1 MDAETIR
8 QMEQMLAL
16 VAEMNSI
23 LAIIE
28 GMKVLNAEMQI
39 CGVTF
44 AYSEDAFADKASEL
58 AEIANQLWPIEDRL
72 NQRKK

>member
-1 MDAETIR
+1 MDTKTIR
-8 QMEQMLAL
+8 QMEQMWAL

-23 LAIIE
+23 ILATE
-28 GMKVLNAEMQI
+28 GMKVFNSEMQN
-39 CGVTF
+39 CGLAF

-58 AEIANQLWPIEDRL
+58 MEIANQLWPIEDRL